1 MGQYIQDM
9 FTVAMG
15 GGTIRRF
22 GEMAVVTLPDA
33 PLVTSSDAL
42 QKAQRWARSR
52 NTSGHEAE
60 DRVQLLAQLETLIAH
75 TDSSSVTRGDPPLLT
90 KLVKRMREEG
100 MDLQVWRI
108 PQPVLDALEAEAS
121 AEFDR

>member
-22 GEMAVVTLPDA
+22 GEMAVVTLPGA
-33 PLVTSSDAL
+33 ALVTSRDDL

-52 NTSGHEAE
+52 NTSGQETE

-75 TDSSSVTRGDPPLLT
+75 ADSASVTRGAQPLLT

-108 PQPVLDALEAEAS
+108 PPPVLEALEAEAA